1 MDKVIEEYKSRR
13 AKRLDRR
20 FSGNYE
26 KVAEFRKRRA
36 ARLDAKN
43 ADDEEGRWVTT
54 ENNHKVHINEEG
66 EPDKGNPHVLAV
78 MQSGEKADAP
88 KSIERFGKTPAERT
102 KKRKDLTKAC
112 MEGLKGYRPVL
123 KMRKEVL
130 QAKRDY
136 VHQFDV
142 VQKELS
148 VLEGV
153 TADNL
158 EAKKKE
164 LDQKISEAYDKEFK
178 LDYERDI
185 DETGK
190 KQSEYEYAVIK
201 RKGLEADRRLL
212 NDFDFNKERL
222 ESVKENRKPYDLEY
236 EQAKKDYES
245 AQEHMHGIIDKYN
258 KQVDEMNAAILAKYP
273 NNDAIKSVD
282 DAEEY
287 MLAKGIVRAEATGGE
302 FDGQVRG
309 EPVGGSVSL
318 AGCDDS
324 TAKAMC
330 RVVDKLYEKFPD
342 MSRSY
347 RGISVLGPEFFSGE
361 AGNENGGVVH
371 LNSDYFHGD
380 SEATEGFLTG
390 FHPKFKST
398 SKTIVAES
406 IFAHESGHALDEHLC
421 RMFPNMVDEVYYAGG
436 GGMFSRYMNSVAP
449 KLLTKAAKNLGMTKT
464 AMKQAISGYACK
476 NDIEAFAEA
485 FSEYLVSDE
494 PRPIAQEI
502 GRQIES
508 LYRAGKLLGKEK
520 KK

>member
-1 MDKVIEEYKSRR
+1 M
-13 AKRLDRR
+13 
-20 FSGNYE
+20 
-26 KVAEFRKRRA
+26 
-36 ARLDAKN
+36 
-43 ADDEEGRWVTT
+43 
-54 ENNHKVHINEEG
+54 
-66 EPDKGNPHVLAV
+66 
-78 MQSGEKADAP
+78 
-88 KSIERFGKTPAERT
+88 
-102 KKRKDLTKAC
+102 
-112 MEGLKGYRPVL
+112 L